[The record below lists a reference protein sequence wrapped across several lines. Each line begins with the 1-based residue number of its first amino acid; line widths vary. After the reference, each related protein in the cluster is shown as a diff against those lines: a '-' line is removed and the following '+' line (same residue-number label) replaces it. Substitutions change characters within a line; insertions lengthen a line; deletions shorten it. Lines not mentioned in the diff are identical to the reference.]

1 MSGRRRG
8 GVRAR
13 RSASGWCNNKAC
25 GLWRP
30 TLSDASSL
38 PPPHLPALQVQVQ
51 GCQVKHEGRILS
63 LPVIPPQNENTWSL
77 QRGGWGLGWD
87 DLATATPPAV
97 LVSFSFPHIQALT
110 LLFPP
115 PPSLIVPHR
124 SALSCQTEKWQT
136 RQRSPAWGDGQGRTE
151 ASRHTR
157 THTNACTHT

>member
-8 GVRAR
+8 GGEAH

-38 PPPHLPALQVQVQ
+38 PPPILPALQVQVQ

-63 LPVIPPQNENTWSL
+63 LPVMPPQNENTWSL
-77 QRGGWGLGWD
+77 QRYREGGD

-97 LVSFSFPHIQALT
+97 LVSFSFPHIPAPT
-110 LLFPP
+110 LLLLLL

-136 RQRSPAWGDGQGRTE
+136 RQRSPAWGDGQERTE
-151 ASRHTR
+151 ASRHTH
-157 THTNACTHT
+157 THK